1 MTLMTSTI
9 SSLDII
15 KDKVRLSV
23 KDGDIAILYLI
34 QHEMLKNSNP
44 DFAGVITRHPLTSE
58 LWMRVDSKSPLKD
71 ISKATSSALV
81 VAADLKKMLTSEIKV
96 K

>member
-1 MTLMTSTI
+1 MDVQLEN
-9 SSLDII
+9 LA
-15 KDKVRLSV
+15 KDKVRLTV
-23 KDGDIAILYLI
+23 KDGDIGILYLI
-34 QHEMLKNSNP
+34 QHELLKNSNP

-58 LWMRVDSKSPLKD
+58 LWRRVESKSPLKD